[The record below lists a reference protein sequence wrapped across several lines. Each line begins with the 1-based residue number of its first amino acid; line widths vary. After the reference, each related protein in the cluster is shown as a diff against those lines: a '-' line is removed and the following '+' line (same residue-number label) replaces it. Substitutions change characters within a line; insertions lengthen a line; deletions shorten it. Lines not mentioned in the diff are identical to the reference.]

1 MPISPRA
8 SLALKAAL
16 GLIVAIGLWR
26 LASPPYH
33 RFVAAGASLVT
44 ARIAPST
51 VLEEHEGQLRIGDR
65 SLERKAAVA
74 LAVVTGNFVLLIALF
89 ATVQWSW
96 IALVRLAAAMII
108 LTLTHIAAAVVAGQ
122 ATLATFF
129 GPWSDQHYGAVA
141 QNLWFVA
148 WQGYEIVGAYA
159 IAFGLWWLLR
169 PLPAESAAPK
179 NPRKK
184 GLPKQKGK
192 GPTRT

>member
-1 MPISPRA
+1 LPISPRA

-33 RFVAAGASLVT
+33 RFVAAGASLAT
-44 ARIAPST
+44 ARIAPSAI
-51 VLEEHEGQLRIGDR
+51 LEEHEGKLRIGDR
-65 SLERKAAVA
+65 SLERKAEVA
-74 LAVVTGNFVLLIALF
+74 LAVITGNVVLLIALF
-89 ATVQWSW
+89 ATVRWSW
-96 IALVRLAAAMII
+96 IALVRLTVAMMI
-108 LTLTHIAAAVVAGQ
+108 LIVTHIAAAVIAGQ

-169 PLPAESAAPK
+169 PLPAEAAAGQPGAK
-179 NPRKK
+179 RPAKK
-184 GLPKQKGK
+184 TK
-192 GPTRT
+192 GPR